1 MSAFSNKIILMLLLV
16 HWISVHQFQGPSFSS
31 PVIWTVIFQVLY
43 FQSTHCDVNYHAIL
57 HHLTQMPVCRC
68 GTDVNQSPMT
78 EVDFLDDDSP
88 TNLLLTSLRLDQSS
102 HWFTVTLSVLWR
114 TVHCTLQVSNYLS
127 CGFNFK
133 LESWNNWKLA
143 SKAST
148 VSNAIRWLIQLT

>member
-1 MSAFSNKIILMLLLV
+1 MLLLV

-31 PVIWTVIFQVLY
+31 PVIWTIIFQVLY

-88 TNLLLTSLRLDQSS
+88 TNLLLTSLRLDQST
-102 HWFTVTLSVLWR
+102 HWFTVTLSVL
-114 TVHCTLQVSNYLS
+114 
-127 CGFNFK
+127 
-133 LESWNNWKLA
+133 
-143 SKAST
+143 
-148 VSNAIRWLIQLT
+148 